1 MLLKVFMKSLGEQL
15 AGGSYIKHY
24 NTISV
29 VLLAV
34 FANSMSQLYI
44 DFEQCVDWLYII
56 KQLMLLFAV
65 ISFQKFYFLLDFYYS
80 GAEKDFY
87 NASKKVRA
95 TMSIESIYH
104 SNVLG
109 KIKKIAFWF
118 YLSTIWTLLYFFL
131 IPILKQ
137 ICKLL

>member
-1 MLLKVFMKSLGEQL
+1 
-15 AGGSYIKHY
+15 
-24 NTISV
+24 
-29 VLLAV
+29 
-34 FANSMSQLYI
+34 
-44 DFEQCVDWLYII
+44 
-56 KQLMLLFAV
+56 
-65 ISFQKFYFLLDFYYS
+65 
-80 GAEKDFY
+80 
-87 NASKKVRA
+87 
-95 TMSIESIYH
+95 MSIESIYH